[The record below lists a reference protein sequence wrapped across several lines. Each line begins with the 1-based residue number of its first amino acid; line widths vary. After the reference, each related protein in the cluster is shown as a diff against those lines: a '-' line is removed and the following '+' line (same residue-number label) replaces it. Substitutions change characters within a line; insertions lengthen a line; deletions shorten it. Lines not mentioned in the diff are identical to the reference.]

1 MRVAVIDHRFPTLD
15 PERAVLGDVPAEII
29 DLRGSSEAEAM
40 QGAEAADGILVG
52 PRFPLDRAHLD
63 GLSRCRVIARYGV
76 GVDNID
82 VEAATERD
90 IAVACVPDYAVEEV
104 STHAIALLLA
114 LHRRLVRFDRA
125 VREGSWRADA
135 AGEIPRLSECTLGI
149 VGYGRIGAETARKA
163 RAFGMRL
170 LVSDPY
176 ADGAAIRAAGA
187 TPASYEELLGESDMI
202 SLHVPLM
209 PQTRHIVDRAALAR
223 MRPGAVLV
231 NVSRGGLVDDDAL
244 AEALSA
250 GRLAGAG
257 LDMTEV
263 EPPPA
268 SAAILQAP
276 NVLVTPH
283 VAWVSTGARE
293 ELQRRAAE
301 EVARVLRGED
311 AENRV
316 N

>member
-15 PERAVLGDVPAEII
+15 PERSVLGAVPAEIV
-29 DLRGSSEAEAM
+29 DLRGFSEAEVMEGAA
-40 QGAEAADGILVG
+40 GAEGILVG
-52 PRFPLDRAHLD
+52 PRFPLDRSHLD
-63 GLSRCRVIARYGV
+63 ALPRCRVIARYGV

-82 VEAATERD
+82 VEAATERE

-114 LHRRLVRFDRA
+114 LHRRLVPFDHA

-135 AGEIPRLSECTLGI
+135 AGEIPRLSACTLGV
-149 VGYGRIGAETARKA
+149 VGFGRIGAETARKA
-163 RAFGMRL
+163 RAFGLRV
-170 LVSDPY
+170 LVSDPF
-176 ADGAAIRAAGA
+176 ADDAAVRAAGA
-187 TPASYEELLGESDMI
+187 TPASYDELLGEADAV
-202 SLHVPLM
+202 SLHVPMM
-209 PQTRHIVDRAALAR
+209 PATRHIVDRAALAR
-223 MRPGAVLV
+223 MRPGAVLI

-244 AEALSA
+244 AEALSD

-268 SAAILQAP
+268 SAAILHAP

-301 EVARVLRGED
+301 EVARVLRGQH